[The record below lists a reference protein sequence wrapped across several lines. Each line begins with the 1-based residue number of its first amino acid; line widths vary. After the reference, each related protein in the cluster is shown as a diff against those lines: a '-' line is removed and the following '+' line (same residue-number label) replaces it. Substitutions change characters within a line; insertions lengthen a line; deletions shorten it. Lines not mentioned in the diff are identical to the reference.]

1 MCGLKSTLHY
11 KFPKGNFPKTYT
23 KKLMNQL
30 PIKYIEYVI
39 TVHGI
44 GSQRPSETVL
54 PVINRFAEVRQQQ
67 RLPKNREVVSLG
79 MISSQ
84 SGKPEKINGVTD
96 YTNCQAWS
104 EFKNIPARPREQTE
118 FFLGEPS
125 YNGDN
130 IRFVDMNW
138 ADIMSGEFGEVGQAT
153 EAWTDTLLDRLE
165 MKEIKDK
172 NLPKNHKDME
182 SKWVLPVLYQVEE
195 TLIFLKSVLSIK
207 TKKISDMIFDQFL
220 GDVQLYGEYLPIRS
234 KAVRRFHDLMNKIER
249 EHIKRECQF
258 HQTVAYSNGN
268 AIVKPRYTF
277 IAHSLGTVMT
287 MDTLL
292 YAHLDK
298 KIYTDK
304 KLASELENLPFP
316 QYANEYDDEDAK
328 TEQGKWRR
336 DSIQYILS
344 QKGEHIGGNW
354 IDNVANFVTLGSPI
368 DKFLVIWWQNYQ
380 YLDYADLFQN
390 RTHKIKHF
398 NYCDEQDPV
407 GHLLDHFETKP
418 VYSRLFTKQEDI
430 VYNRYAVPGKA
441 HVDYWTDYELFS
453 RIVQCT
459 IDSKPVA
466 EVAQQE
472 IFKDFA
478 DKEGTYEKVMWFSY
492 GILPLL
498 MTLICSFFV
507 LWGWEAKGST
517 GSTMASIGLIASA
530 FLFRRLIKLS
540 IWWRQI
546 LKAKNINPDAAA
558 GEYILNHRS
567 KRFRAF
573 CNVILFGLVGFSLLY
588 IPSYFTML
596 IKLGEF
602 DWQHHV
608 YDFGS
613 VIGLGLI
620 GSFFYHKFL
629 YKPRTKYKIKFG
641 LTVDN
646 GTLGSVTLLIGV
658 IALLTYFEFNPLNS
672 LFELVNPFK
681 ADLIELQETANKIP
695 ESMEEQFLD
704 YQREQQEEEGSG
716 YGFFNVLTLL
726 SFMATS
732 VWIFTLNCLDN
743 AKREVAKVMG
753 KE

>member
-1 MCGLKSTLHY
+1 
-11 KFPKGNFPKTYT
+11 
-23 KKLMNQL
+23 MNPL
-30 PIKYIEYVI
+30 PEKYIEYVI

-54 PVINRFAEVRQQQ
+54 PVINRFAEVRQEQKM
-67 RLPKNREVVSLG
+67 PKNREVVSLG

-84 SGKPEKINGVTD
+84 AGKPEKVNGLTD
-96 YTNCQAWS
+96 YSNCQTWS
-104 EFKNIPARPREQTE
+104 EFKHIPADAGYKTE

-125 YNGDN
+125 HNGEN
-130 IRFVDMNW
+130 IRFIDMNW
-138 ADIMSGEFGEVGQAT
+138 ADIMAGEFDDVGQAT

-165 MKEIKDK
+165 MKEIRDKHHPQTAKDV
-172 NLPKNHKDME
+172 E

-195 TLIFLKSVLSIK
+195 TLIFLKSALSIK

-234 KAVRRFHDLMNKIER
+234 KAVKRFHDLMNRIER
-249 EHIKRECQF
+249 EHIKRECPAHATQ
-258 HQTVAYSNGN
+258 AYSNGEY
-268 AIVKPRYTF
+268 IVKPRYTF

-287 MDTLL
+287 MDMLL
-292 YAHLDK
+292 YAHIDK
-298 KIYTDK
+298 KIYTNPQ
-304 KLASELENLPFP
+304 LAANLENLPFP
-316 QYANEYDDEDAK
+316 QYANDYEDEEAK
-328 TEQGKWRR
+328 TEQGRWKR
-336 DSIQYILS
+336 DSVQYILS
-344 QKGEHIGGNW
+344 QKGDYIGGNW

-380 YLDYADLFQN
+380 YMHYTDLFQN
-390 RTHKIKHF
+390 RQTKIKHF

-407 GHLLDHFETKP
+407 GHLLDHFEKQA
-418 VYSRLFTKQEDI
+418 VYGKLFTKEEDI

-441 HVDYWTDYELFS
+441 HVDYWTDYELFN

-459 IDSKPVA
+459 IDKKPVS
-466 EVAQQE
+466 EVAQQDL
-472 IFKDFA
+472 FKDFA

-498 MTLICSFFV
+498 MTFVCSIFV

-517 GSTMASIGLIASA
+517 GSTMASIGLVASS
-530 FLFRRLIKLS
+530 FFFRRLIKLS

-546 LKAKNINPDAAA
+546 LKAKNISPENTS

-567 KRFRAF
+567 KRFRTF
-573 CNVILFGLVGFSLLY
+573 CNLILVGLLAFSLVY

-596 IKLGEF
+596 VKLNEF

-608 YDFGS
+608 YDFAS
-613 VIGLGLI
+613 VLLLGGA

-646 GTLGSVTLLIGV
+646 GTLGSIFIFIGL
-658 IALLTYFEFNPLNS
+658 IALLTYIEFAPLKP
-672 LFELVNPFK
+672 LFELINPFK
-681 ADLIELQETANKIP
+681 ADLIEAQETANKVA
-695 ESMEEQFLD
+695 ESIEEQFAD
-704 YQREQQEEEGSG
+704 YQREQQEEETAG
-716 YGFFNVLTLL
+716 YGLFNIITLV

-743 AKREVAKVMG
+743 AKKEVAKVMG
-753 KE
+753 NK